1 MDSNTVVY
9 IFMVVL
15 SYMTIVIGLYVLA
28 TWFTNCIFKRKKKY

>member
-28 TWFTNCIFKRKKKY
+28 TWFTNWIFKRKKKY

>member
-9 IFMVVL
+9 VFMVIL

-28 TWFTNCIFKRKKKY
+28 TWFTNWFFKRKKKY

>member
-1 MDSNTVVY
+1 MDSANVVY

-28 TWFTNCIFKRKKKY
+28 TWFTNWIFKRKKKY